1 MNPKV
6 KLGAVAMLAVAAMT
20 TTSIV
25 SATSATAAPAKTGG
39 RTITADALGFT
50 RPSPEGQKRAVALA
64 DKAIAAQD
72 GNIAKSEDDVFALD
86 KATAVGG
93 AQYLTYNRTYR
104 GVPVYGGDV
113 IVATDGAGLKVA
125 SLETTQKAELSL
137 DTKPSV
143 SASKAA
149 SKARTLVAKV
159 DSVSTPKLVVH
170 ALAESGAPR
179 LAWEVVVSG
188 SSKTAPSVQHVY
200 VDALNGSILSNWDA
214 VRMGTGQG
222 FYNGNVTITTSSGY
236 TMRDG
241 TRSGLACG
249 GQNGSAY
256 TKSTDSWGNGQGT
269 NLETACVDAYYAAQK
284 EWDMLKD
291 WFNYNGFNGRGT
303 GYPARVGLNDV
314 NAFWNGS
321 YTNFGHNQANNQQ
334 ATPMDVV
341 GHEYGHA
348 IYQFAGSGGGGSS
361 NEDGGLNESTG
372 DIFGAL
378 LEHYANNPND
388 PPDYQVGEE
397 VNLVGQGPIR
407 YMYNPSQ
414 HSGDPNCYSSSIPN
428 TEVHAAAGPQN
439 HWFYLVAEGTNPGG
453 GKPTSPVCSGPSS
466 LTGIGIQKA
475 GQIYLASLQLRGA
488 GNRTHAQA
496 RSQTLT
502 AAKQQFPNS
511 CTEFNA
517 VKAAWT
523 AVNVPAGSNEATCTI
538 SNPNDYSIAVNP
550 TAGTVQA
557 GSSVTATVNASLVS
571 GNAQSVSLTA
581 TGAPSGATVSFSPA
595 SINTGQ
601 SSTVTINTTANTPSG
616 TYTINING
624 SAASGSRST
633 AYKLT
638 VTGGGQ
644 GQDDFSVSV
653 NPSSATVAPGGSTN
667 ATLATAVTSGNAQ
680 SVSLSA
686 SGAPAGATVSF
697 SPASVT
703 AGQSSTVSIAT
714 SSSTPAGTYTITLTG
729 AGTSATHG
737 TSFTLTVSGGQGT
750 TTWQEWK
757 QYSAGD
763 TVSYNGVNYRCLQ
776 GHTSLPGWEPPN
788 VPALWQRL

>member
-25 SATSATAAPAKTGG
+25 SATSATAAPAKTGA
-39 RTITADALGFT
+39 RTITADAPGFAP
-50 RPSPEGQKRAVALA
+50 PSPEGRKRAAALA
-64 DKAIAAQD
+64 EKALVAEAD
-72 GNIAKSEDDVFALD
+72 NLAKGEDDVFSLD
-86 KATAVGG
+86 KTTTVGSM
-93 AQYLTYNRTYR
+93 QFFTYNRTYR
-104 GVPVYGGDV
+104 GVPVYGGGV
-113 IVATDGAGLKVA
+113 VVSTDGAGLKVA
-125 SLETTQKAELSL
+125 TVDTAQKSELKL
-137 DTKPSV
+137 DTKTTV
-143 SASKAA
+143 SAAQAA
-149 SKARTLVAKV
+149 RKARTLLAKV

-170 ALAESGAPR
+170 ALPEAGAPR
-179 LAWEVVVSG
+179 MAWEVVVSG

-200 VDALNGSILSNWDA
+200 VDALNSSILSHWDA
-214 VRMGTGQG
+214 VKMGTGQG
-222 FYNGNVTITTSSGY
+222 FYNGQVNITTTPSY
-236 TMRDG
+236 TMRDN

-249 GQNGSAY
+249 GQNGSPY
-256 TKSTDSWGNGQGT
+256 TKSSDSWGNGQGT

-291 WFNYNGFNGRGT
+291 WFNYNGFNGRG
-303 GYPARVGLNDV
+303 GGFPARVGLNDV

-348 IYQFAGSGGGGSS
+348 IYQFAGSGGGGGGG

-378 LEHYANNPND
+378 LEAYANNPND
-388 PPDYQVGEE
+388 PPDYTVGEE

-453 GKPTSPVCSGPSS
+453 GKPTSPVCSGPST

-475 GQIYLASLQLRGA
+475 GQIYLASLQLRTSSS
-488 GNRTHAQA
+488 RTHAQA
-496 RSQTLT
+496 RAQTLS
-502 AAKQQFPNS
+502 AAKSLFPNS
-511 CTEFNA
+511 CTEYNA
-517 VKAAWT
+517 VKAAWN
-523 AVNVPAGSNEATCTI
+523 AVNVPAGSNETCTI
-538 SNPNDYSIAVNP
+538 SNPNDFSISVNP
-550 TAGTVQA
+550 SSATVQA
-557 GSSVTATVNASLVS
+557 GSSTTATVSTAVTS
-571 GNAQSVSLTA
+571 GSAQNVTLSA
-581 TGAPSGATVSFSPA
+581 TGAPTGTTVSFSPA
-595 SINTGQ
+595 SVTAGQ
-601 SSTVTINTTANTPSG
+601 SSTVSIATSANTPSG

-624 SAASGSRST
+624 AGSVSHAT
-633 AYKLT
+633 SFKLT
-638 VTGGGQ
+638 VNGVQ
-644 GQDDFSVSV
+644 PQDDFSVSV
-653 NPSSATVAPGGSTN
+653 NPSSATVAPGGSTT
-667 ATLATAVTSGNAQ
+667 ATLATAVTNGNAQ
-680 SVSLSA
+680 NVSLSA
-686 SGAPAGATVSF
+686 TGAPAGTTVSF

-729 AGTSATHG
+729 AGTGASHG
-737 TSFTLTVSGGQGT
+737 TSFTLTVSGGQGGS
-750 TTWQEWK
+750 TWQEWK
-757 QYSAGD
+757 QYNAGD
-763 TVSYNGVNYRCLQ
+763 TVTYNGVNYRCLQ
-776 GHTSLPGWEPPN
+776 SHTSLPGWEPPN
-788 VPALWQRL
+788 VPALWQQI

>member
-6 KLGAVAMLAVAAMT
+6 KLGAVAMLAIAAMT

-25 SATSATAAPAKTGG
+25 SATSATAAPANAGA
-39 RTITADALGFT
+39 RTITSDPFGLT
-50 RPSPEGQKRAVALA
+50 PPSSEGRKRGAALA
-64 DKAIAAQD
+64 DKALAAEAD
-72 GNIAKSEDDVFALD
+72 NLAKGEDDVFSLE
-86 KATAVGG
+86 KTTSVGSM
-93 AQYLTYNRTYR
+93 QFFTYNRTYR
-104 GVPVYGGDV
+104 GVPVYGGGV
-113 IVATDGAGLKVA
+113 VVSTDGAGLKVA
-125 SLETTQKAELSL
+125 TVDTAQKTELTL
-137 DTKPSV
+137 DTKTTV
-143 SASKAA
+143 SAAKAA
-149 SKARTLVAKV
+149 SKARTLLAKV

-170 ALAESGAPR
+170 ALPEAGAPR
-179 LAWEVVVSG
+179 MAWEVVVSG

-200 VDALNGSILSNWDA
+200 VDALNGSILSKWDA
-214 VRMGTGQG
+214 VKMGTGQG
-222 FYNGNVTITTSSGY
+222 FYNGQVNITTSSGF

-249 GQNGSAY
+249 GQNGSPY

-284 EWDMLKD
+284 EWDMLKE
-291 WFNYNGFNGRGT
+291 WFNYNGINGRGG

-348 IYQFAGSGGGGSS
+348 IYQFAGSGGGGGGG

-378 LEHYANNPND
+378 LEAYANNPND
-388 PPDYQVGEE
+388 PPDYTVGEE

-407 YMYNPSQ
+407 YMYQPSQ

-475 GQIYLASLQLRGA
+475 GAIYLASLQLRTSSS
-488 GNRTHAQA
+488 RTHAQA
-496 RSQTLT
+496 RAQTLA
-502 AAKQQFPNS
+502 AAKTQFPNS
-511 CTEFNA
+511 CVEFNA

-523 AVNVPAGSNEATCTI
+523 AVSVPAGSNEPTCTQNQNDFTITANPSAASVKVGASTTTTVNTTTIGNAQSIALTATGAPTGTTVSFSPATITSGQSSSVSIATSASTPAGRYTININGAGASI
-538 SNPNDYSIAVNP
+538 SHATTFTLTVTTDNPGQDDFSVAVNP
-550 TAGTVQA
+550 SSATVQPG
-557 GSSVTATVNASLVS
+557 GSTNATLSTTVTS

-581 TGAPSGATVSFSPA
+581 SGAPTGTTVSFGSPT
-595 SINTGQ
+595 INSGQ
-601 SSTVTINTTANTPSG
+601 SSS
-616 TYTINING
+616 
-624 SAASGSRST
+624 
-633 AYKLT
+633 
-638 VTGGGQ
+638 
-644 GQDDFSVSV
+644 
-653 NPSSATVAPGGSTN
+653 
-667 ATLATAVTSGNAQ
+667 
-680 SVSLSA
+680 
-686 SGAPAGATVSF
+686 
-697 SPASVT
+697 
-703 AGQSSTVSIAT
+703 VSIAT
-714 SSSTPAGTYTITLTG
+714 SSTTPAGTYTITLNG
-729 AGTSATHG
+729 AGASVSHAAT
-737 TSFTLTVSGGQGT
+737 FTLTVNSDQGGT
-750 TTWQEWK
+750 DWKEWK
-757 QYSAGD
+757 QYNAGD
-763 TVSYNGVNYRCLQ
+763 IVTYSGVRYRCLQ
-776 GHTSLPGWEPPN
+776 SHTSLPGWDPPN